1 MDAISIGEAAAR
13 LRMRPSALRYYD
25 DRGLVRPVARR
36 AGKRMYGPQEMRHL
50 AFLKIAHR
58 LGLPL
63 DAAAEVLDAPSEQW
77 RATIRDQIA
86 ELDRVI
92 AQARGAKEFLTHAL
106 NCPTE
111 HPARECATMIGALDR
126 LVDGAT
132 VEQIAEQHSGPVE
145 TG

>member
-1 MDAISIGEAAAR
+1 
-13 LRMRPSALRYYD
+13 
-25 DRGLVRPVARR
+25 
-36 AGKRMYGPQEMRHL
+36 
-50 AFLKIAHR
+50 

-132 VEQIAEQHSGPVE
+132 VEQIAEQHSGPVD
-145 TG
+145 G

>member
-1 MDAISIGEAAAR
+1 
-13 LRMRPSALRYYD
+13 
-25 DRGLVRPVARR
+25 
-36 AGKRMYGPQEMRHL
+36 
-50 AFLKIAHR
+50 
-58 LGLPL
+58 PL

-92 AQARGAKEFLTHAL
+92 AQAQGAKEFLTHAL
-106 NCPTE
+106 NCPTD

-132 VEQIAEQHSGPVE
+132 VEQIAAQHSGPE
-145 TG
+145 QG